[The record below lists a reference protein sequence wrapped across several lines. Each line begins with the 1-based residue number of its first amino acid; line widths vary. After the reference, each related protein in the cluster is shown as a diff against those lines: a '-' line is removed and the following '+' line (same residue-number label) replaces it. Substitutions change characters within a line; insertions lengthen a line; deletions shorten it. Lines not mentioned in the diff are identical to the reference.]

1 MGIFFPWM
9 VTKLK
14 RQIMSKI
21 PNLRIFLAL
30 SFIAVITIYPVLA
43 LPVMIGILMDHAGM
57 SSFSAGWLVSV
68 GTLATASAGLLMSIK
83 VDNKN
88 LQKISRFVLIIALA
102 IDLLSA
108 FTAGATIIFF
118 FIRII
123 WGIAMGV
130 AHAISIASIAHY
142 DNFKHGYGIYVGL
155 QFIVS
160 GLALYIVPVYSDSIG
175 VMGFFIGF
183 AILDFF
189 ALLLT
194 KFLASE
200 SKQSSK
206 EHTNKSSL
214 GALITVPAV
223 LAIMGFALFEAAN
236 TSQFSYIERFGMI
249 SNITE
254 HQIGLAL
261 LVGSLLGIPGAL
273 SIFIIGDKFGL
284 IKPLALGLLLPIAA
298 LTMLLSS
305 NSYSIYFITSCILG
319 FSWSFCMPFIDS
331 LLARID
337 RKGRVVAAGS
347 SISFF
352 GSALGPGIAA
362 MVVSGDQYR
371 NSFILAIGLF
381 LATLLIFMILGKKMR
396 EVL

>member
-1 MGIFFPWM
+1 MGTFFLWM
-9 VTKLK
+9 VIELK
-14 RQIMSKI
+14 RKIMLKI

-43 LPVMIGILMDHAGM
+43 LPVMIGILMDHADM
-57 SSFSAGWLVSV
+57 SSFSAGWLTSF

-83 VDNKN
+83 MDNKN
-88 LQKISRFVLIIALA
+88 LQRISRFGLIIAVA

-118 FIRII
+118 FIRVI
-123 WGIAMGV
+123 WGIGMGV
-130 AHAISIASIAHY
+130 THVASIASIAHY
-142 DNFKHGYGIYVGL
+142 DNYKHGYGIYVGL

-160 GLALYIVPVYSDSIG
+160 GIALYIVPVYSDLMG
-175 VMGFFIGF
+175 VTGFFIGF

-194 KFLASE
+194 KFLSSEYNQPAKE
-200 SKQSSK
+200 SK
-206 EHTNKSSL
+206 TKSSL
-214 GALITVPAV
+214 GVIITVPAI
-223 LAIMGFALFEAAN
+223 LAIVGFALFEAAN
-236 TSQFSYIERFGMI
+236 TSQFSYIERFGVI
-249 SNITE
+249 SNFTE

-261 LVGSLLGIPGAL
+261 LVGSLLGILGAL
-273 SIFIIGDKFGL
+273 SIFVMGDKFGL
-284 IKPLALGLLLPIAA
+284 VKPLTFGFLLSMSA
-298 LTMLLSS
+298 LTMLLLS
-305 NSYSIYFITSCILG
+305 NDYTIFFITSCLLG

-331 LLARID
+331 LLAKID

-352 GSALGPGIAA
+352 GSALGPGMAA

-371 NSFILAIGLF
+371 NSFVLAICLF
-381 LATLLIFMILGKKMR
+381 LVTLLIFVILGKKMK
-396 EVL
+396 EAL